1 MNTMSNL
8 AKGVLMGDGAVAA
21 FLDLTRVKNVGVGLF
36 ESTTDN
42 LFRKANTIHNAPRTA
57 SYYSTQVKLRET
69 PMSLKRYFA
78 GDIVPAYNVDG
89 LDIGWA
95 YTTDVN
101 EHRLSRGYSNSSDF
115 DNFQRV
121 LRERYFGNAK
131 DTEAILNPVIKEHKA
146 NLSKGPDGNKYQRPI
161 DGGLF
166 EQMDFSLPK
175 VESELELFKPF
186 FNKDNKSGL
195 YNLYYEK
202 RNDHFKPYDRN
213 SNERGNYKPSSGYG
227 IDSKDSDKHYDIN
240 TAWVIFEDEKFN
252 IDTNYFKADSA
263 ITYDEHVNTSDEQ
276 LVDTGINS
284 YNIVKKTQ
292 ALFDKGKIKSI
303 ISRFGTENNDP
314 KNELSRGRNLK
325 KANGGKEDVKGYNN
339 PYCRVWTVH
348 HQYSTMKDRIR
359 PFIDD
364 KSGFVKIS
372 DLQNN
377 LSEGMRPN
385 GTDGFNKS
393 VLQDNGFVR
402 ITPQIKKDGSKENIK
417 RYMFS
422 IENLAWKDNLDG
434 LSEEQT
440 GPNKG
445 RIMWFPPYN
454 LKFSENVNVNWN
466 ANNFIGRGEQI
477 YTYTNTER
485 SGTLDFTLLI
495 DHPSILNEWRASF
508 MKDNENKYEQELL
521 RFFAGCEQLKGKGI
535 QKTTTDINSDSKV
548 ESKEGKIIDNLYYKT
563 FVIYF
568 PNAYSGKGVGDNI
581 NNKDGIKEIIK
592 KLLEY
597 ETSSGGTVNYIDT
610 NASGETDNKNSED
623 LLNKNTNKNKL
634 PNFLNIKAD
643 KIISAY
649 TLSDLFEN
657 NGDLKENNLFDS
669 SRTLKK
675 IEYYGGA
682 SSTGTDELNNRLSK
696 NRKNLIRKIFEEN
709 FGNYIHGNGISIEE
723 HGDKITEVQGNY
735 INNPDDKRAR
745 CALVCLTFEHNE
757 TKVTTEATYISS
769 AHTRQNSTT
778 SSNSREASRT
788 TIIEFDK
795 NTDFQNE
802 YLYFSMIESKDEKL
816 SRGIIDAVKYFNP
829 AFHSL
834 TPEGFNSRLTFLHQC
849 TRQGATNEIK
859 KWSENASTFIKHAGN
874 LAFGR
879 APYCILR
886 IGDFFNTKICIDSM
900 SISYDNGGGVQWDLN
915 PEGAGVQ
922 PMFANISINFKFLGG
937 QDIEGPVERL
947 QNAISSN
954 YYANASIY
962 DNKAKTLSNE

>member
-131 DTEAILNPVIKEHKA
+131 DTEAILNSAIKEYKA

-161 DGGLF
+161 NGGLF

-186 FNKDNKSGL
+186 FNKENKNGL
-195 YNLYYEK
+195 YNLYIKE
-202 RNDHFKPYDRN
+202 RNDHFEPYTRN

-252 IDTNYFKADSA
+252 IDANYFKADSA

-303 ISRFGTENNDP
+303 ISRFGTESNDP

-325 KANGGKEDVKGYNN
+325 KANGGKEEVKGYNN

-359 PFIDD
+359 PFINDN
-364 KSGFVKIS
+364 GFVKIS

-385 GTDGFNKS
+385 GTDRFNKS

-508 MKDNENKYEQELL
+508 MEDSQNENEQELL
-521 RFFAGCEQLKGKGI
+521 RFFAGCEQLEGK
-535 QKTTTDINSDSKV
+535 KTSNITTYNDSDSEVKPRDGQT
-548 ESKEGKIIDNLYYKT
+548 KDNLDYKT

-568 PNAYSGKGVGDNI
+568 PNAYSGNGEGDNM
-581 NNKDGIKEIIK
+581 NTDNGTKEIIK
-592 KLLEY
+592 KLLRY
-597 ETSSGGTVNYIDT
+597 ENSSSGNTVGYIDK
-610 NASGETDNKNSED
+610 NASGETNNVNSNR
-623 LLNKNTNKNKL
+623 LLNKNTNKDKIAEL
-634 PNFLNIKAD
+634 LGIDKG

-649 TLSDLFEN
+649 TLDNLFDN
-657 NGDLKENNLFDS
+657 NGELKENNLFDS
-669 SRTLKK
+669 SRTLKNIK
-675 IEYYGGA
+675 YYGGA
-682 SSTGTDELNNRLSK
+682 SSTGTDELNNRLST
-696 NRKNLIRKIFEEN
+696 NRMKLIKKIFEDSFKEQLDRNKNNADCEN
-709 FGNYIHGNGISIEE
+709 KTF
-723 HGDKITEVQGNY
+723 KVQGND
-735 INNPDDKRAR
+735 INSIDDKQER
-745 CALVCLTFEHNE
+745 CALVCLTFELNE
-757 TKVTTEATYISS
+757 PKVATEATNIYS
-769 AHTRQNSTT
+769 ANTRQDSTVSST
-778 SSNSREASRT
+778 SMEASRT
-788 TIIEFDK
+788 TTIENDK
-795 NTDFQNE
+795 DTDFQNE
-802 YLYFSMIESKDEKL
+802 YLYFSMIEGKDEKL

-900 SISYDNGGGVQWDLN
+900 SISYDNGGGIQWDLN

-937 QDIEGPVERL
+937 QDIAGPVERL

-962 DNKAKTLSNE
+962 DNKANTLSNE

>member
-121 LRERYFGNAK
+121 LRERYFGNTK

-146 NLSKGPDGNKYQRPI
+146 NLFPDYRQFDDEDGTYTYEAWGI
-161 DGGLF
+161 DTGLF

-175 VESELELFKPF
+175 VESEIELFKPF
-186 FNKDNKSGL
+186 FNKENKNGL
-195 YNLYYEK
+195 YDLYKSE
-202 RNDHFKPYDRN
+202 RNTLFK
-213 SNERGNYKPSSGYG
+213 ERKYKLENGYG
-227 IDSKDSDKHYDIN
+227 IDKKDIDRYYSTNDDKNEEWKIK
-240 TAWVIFEDEKFN
+240 EKEEFN
-252 IDTNYFKADSA
+252 IRQDVFKVDSA
-263 ITYDEHVNTSDEQ
+263 ITYVEKTSGAY
-276 LVDTGINS
+276 LTLKK
-284 YNIVKKTQ
+284 NIVEKTQ
-292 ALFDKGKIKSI
+292 ALFHKGKIKSI
-303 ISRFGTENNDP
+303 ISRFGTESNDP

-325 KANGGKEDVKGYNN
+325 KANNKNDAIEGYNN

-364 KSGFVKIS
+364 KGGFVKIS
-372 DLQNN
+372 ELQKN

-385 GTDGFNKS
+385 GTEGFNNS

-402 ITPQIKKDGSKENIK
+402 ITPQIKNGVKEDIK

-422 IENLAWKDNLDG
+422 IENLAWKDNKNE
-434 LSEEQT
+434 LSEEQK
-440 GPNKG
+440 GPNDG

-508 MKDNENKYEQELL
+508 MEDNENKYEQELL
-521 RFFAGCEQLKGKGI
+521 RFFAGCEQLEGKGI

-592 KLLEY
+592 KLLNY
-597 ETSSGGTVNYIDT
+597 ETSSSGNTVGYIDK
-610 NASGETDNKNSED
+610 NASGETNNENRGS
-623 LLNKNTNKNKL
+623 LLNKIANKDKIAEL
-634 PNFLNIKAD
+634 LGIDKG

-657 NGDLKENNLFDS
+657 NGDLKENNLFDNS
-669 SRTLKK
+669 HTPKK

-682 SSTGTDELNNRLSK
+682 SSTGTIELNEKLSR
-696 NRKNLIRKIFEEN
+696 NRKDLIKKIFDNN
-709 FGNYIHGNGISIEE
+709 FSKDIDR
-723 HGDKITEVQGNY
+723 DKITTKEKYDITTVHSKD
-735 INNPDDKRAR
+735 INNHDDKQAR
-745 CALVCLTFEHNE
+745 YALVCLTFERNNINPA
-757 TKVTTEATYISS
+757 TEGRNIFSGNTG
-769 AHTRQNSTT
+769 QNSTT
-778 SSNSREASRT
+778 SSTTTEASRT
-788 TIIEFDK
+788 ETVEIAE
-795 NTDFQNE
+795 NANFQNE

-937 QDIEGPVERL
+937 QDIAGPVERL

-962 DNKAKTLSNE
+962 DNKAKISSNE

>member
-131 DTEAILNPVIKEHKA
+131 DTEAILNPAIKEHKA

-202 RNDHFKPYDRN
+202 RNDHLGRRN
-213 SNERGNYKPSSGYG
+213 YGLKNGYG
-227 IDSKDSDKHYDIN
+227 IDK
-240 TAWVIFEDEKFN
+240 EDNDRYYSTNDDENKGWKIKENEEFN
-252 IDTNYFKADSA
+252 IRQGDFKVDSA
-263 ITYDEHVNTSDEQ
+263 ITYVEKLSG
-276 LVDTGINS
+276 DTLNLKG
-284 YNIVKKTQ
+284 NIVKKTQ
-292 ALFDKGKIKSI
+292 ALFHKGKIKSI
-303 ISRFGTENNDP
+303 ISRFGTESNDP

-325 KANGGKEDVKGYNN
+325 KANNKNDAIEGYNN

-364 KSGFVKIS
+364 KGGFVKIS
-372 DLQNN
+372 ELQKN

-385 GTDGFNKS
+385 GTEEFNNS

-521 RFFAGCEQLKGKGI
+521 RFFAGCEQLEGKGI

-592 KLLEY
+592 KLLNY
-597 ETSSGGTVNYIDT
+597 ETSSSGNTVGYIDK
-610 NASGETDNKNSED
+610 NASGETNNVNSNS
-623 LLNKNTNKNKL
+623 LLNKNANKGRIAEL
-634 PNFLNIKAD
+634 LRID
-643 KIISAY
+643 EGKIISAY
-649 TLSDLFEN
+649 TLYDLFDN
-657 NGDLKENNLFDS
+657 NGDLKVTDLFDS
-669 SRTLKK
+669 SHTLKNIK
-675 IEYYGGA
+675 YYGGA
-682 SSTGTDELNNRLSK
+682 SSTGTDELNNRLSN
-696 NRKNLIRKIFEEN
+696 NRKNLIKKIFENSFKEQFDKNNINEKDEN
-709 FGNYIHGNGISIEE
+709 KTI
-723 HGDKITEVQGNY
+723 DVQGND
-735 INNPDDKRAR
+735 INSIYDKQER
-745 CALVCLTFEHNE
+745 CALVCLTFERNNINPA
-757 TKVTTEATYISS
+757 TEGRNIFSGNTG
-769 AHTRQNSTT
+769 QNSTT
-778 SSNSREASRT
+778 YSNSREASKT
-788 TIIEFDK
+788 ETVEIAE
-795 NTDFQNE
+795 NANFQNE
-802 YLYFSMIESKDEKL
+802 YLYFSMVENKDEKL

-937 QDIEGPVERL
+937 QDIAGPVERL

-962 DNKAKTLSNE
+962 DNKANTLSNE